1 MTTAQNQTDHR
12 EMPTV
17 QFGST
22 ADRGTWFVLFDNM
35 PEANSVLNQRAHLE
49 SFQLDVA
56 FAIAYRINVSVVLYA
71 FVSSS

>member
-1 MTTAQNQTDHR
+1 MATAQNQTDRR

-17 QFGST
+17 RFGST
-22 ADRGTWFVLFDNM
+22 ADRNVWFILFDKM
-35 PEANSVLNQRAHLE
+35 PEANSVLNQKAQLE

-56 FAIAYRINVSVVLYA
+56 FSIACRFNIYAVVFA